1 MVYFSGQNGIAGA
14 GAAFAPRKGALRGA
28 HVSIAIAR
36 TGLSGRVPALLR
48 RLRNEEDP
56 QTLIPAILASIAQTR
71 NAERALLIEAHGED
85 LRVPWSATIEGDAVV
100 EAARRIPADLLRAAR
115 PFAGEELCAG
125 AAGLP
130 PEVARALQALDKR
143 GAALARLAGEGE
155 DGMWLYLEN
164 RFCELAGGGDIDLA
178 WAIDVELLRLC
189 LWIMRV
195 RRELGQERDQRTK
208 AEALVAQIKTPGAA
222 VPSPA
227 AARPGA
233 QHRPRFKGDYS
244 RIVTCSP
251 RMYAIFAVLDKI
263 AHTAAPVL
271 IMGESGTGKELVA
284 MAIHES
290 SPRAGKTFIPENCA
304 ALTETLLESE
314 LFGYK
319 KGAFTGANAD
329 RKGLFEMADGGTL
342 LLDEV
347 GEMSLNMQK
356 KLLRVLQ
363 ENVIRPVGGK
373 DLIPVDVRIISAT
386 NRDLALE
393 VQEGLFRE
401 DLYYRLNVITIDLPP
416 LRERIEDVPLLMRHF
431 LEDLA
436 RKHGAPKR
444 VAAEALE
451 LLGTYRWPG
460 NVRELQNEIQR
471 VYALSGET
479 IEVRDLS
486 EKIRNRAQTAR
497 SFAMADLELLPLKQ
511 AVETF
516 EREFLRRALA
526 RFSGNRSR
534 IAQMLGIPKTSLYQ
548 KLQKYDLM
556 GTA

>member
-1 MVYFSGQNGIAGA
+1 MSV
-14 GAAFAPRKGALRGA
+14 
-28 HVSIAIAR
+28 AIAR
-36 TGLSGRVPALLR
+36 TRLSGQVPALLR

-56 QTLIPAILASIAQTR
+56 ETLIPSLLASIAQTR
-71 NAERALLIEAHGED
+71 NAERALLIQAHGTD

-100 EAARRIPADLLRAAR
+100 EAARRIPAALLAAAL
-115 PFAGEELCAG
+115 PFSGAELCTG

-130 PEVARALQALDKR
+130 APVAREFQALDKR
-143 GAALARLAGEGE
+143 GAMLAHLAGEG
-155 DGMWLYLEN
+155 DNGLWLYLEN
-164 RFCELAGGGDIDLA
+164 RFCELAQGGDVDLSC
-178 WAIDVELLRLC
+178 AIDIEVLRLC
-189 LWIMRV
+189 LWIMRL
-195 RRELGQERDQRTK
+195 RRGLAQERDERRK
-208 AEALVAQIKTPGAA
+208 AEALVTQIRTPGAA
-222 VPSPA
+222 VPPA
-227 AARPGA
+227 AAHAARSAAPHA
-233 QHRPRFKGDYS
+233 QPFKGDYS

-271 IMGESGTGKELVA
+271 IMGESGTGKELIA
-284 MAIHES
+284 LAIHES
-290 SPRAGKTFIPENCA
+290 SPRAGTAFIPENCA

-319 KGAFTGANAD
+319 KGAFTGANTD

-373 DLIPVDVRIISAT
+373 DLVPVDVRIISAT

-416 LRERIEDVPLLMRHF
+416 LRERIEDVPLLVRHF
-431 LEDLA
+431 LDDLE
-436 RKHGAPKR
+436 RKHGTPKHVAP
-444 VAAEALE
+444 EALD

-471 VYALSGET
+471 AYALSGEM

-486 EKIRNRAQTAR
+486 EKIRNRAQAAR
-497 SFAMADLELLPLKQ
+497 SFSMSDLELLPLKQ
-511 AVETF
+511 AVESF

-526 RFSGNRSR
+526 RFVGNRSR
-534 IAQMLGIPKTSLYQ
+534 IAQMLGIPKTSLYH